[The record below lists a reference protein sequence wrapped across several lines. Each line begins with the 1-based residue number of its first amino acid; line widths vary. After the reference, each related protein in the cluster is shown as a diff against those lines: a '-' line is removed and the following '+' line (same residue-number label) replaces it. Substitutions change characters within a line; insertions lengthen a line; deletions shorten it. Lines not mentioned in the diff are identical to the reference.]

1 LKDWIRRHQRTTF
14 LIASGV
20 SSAGSFAGITA
31 KAWIVMDGTRNPWLL
46 DVNFAGLA
54 LPSLLASGRA
64 GVLTDRLGC
73 ERILVLSQW
82 GLVGGAA
89 LGAITIPLL
98 TGTAQVAC

>member
-54 LPSLLASGRA
+54 LPSLLVSGPA
-64 GVLTDRLGC
+64 GVLTDRLGS
-73 ERILVLSQW
+73 ERILALSQ
-82 GLVGGAA
+82 
-89 LGAITIPLL
+89 
-98 TGTAQVAC
+98 